1 MEIPHYLD
9 SYLTLIGYQLMKTPV
24 RSTALIHT
32 ILCTIFDAFG
42 RCYALGPLACHCCVS
57 TLATRRSLQFSVL
70 SHMALQRVCSTKGLI
85 ASRADIDRR
94 CMCWTSVSMVIPAL
108 AGAVAYSCDVCSC
121 WRHLR
126 CGNRK
131 IRTAAAF
138 RLCGSSYV

>member
-1 MEIPHYLD
+1 M
-9 SYLTLIGYQLMKTPV
+9 GYQSMKTPV

-42 RCYALGPLACHCCVS
+42 GRCYALGPLARHCSVS
-57 TLATRRSLQFSVL
+57 TLATCCSLQFSVL
-70 SHMALQRVCSTKGLI
+70 SHVALQRVCSTKGFI

-94 CMCWTSVSMVIPAL
+94 CMCWISVSMVVPAL
-108 AGAVAYSCDVCSC
+108 IGAVAYSCDVCSC

-138 RLCGSSYV
+138 RLCGSSYA